1 MTAYDFE
8 LSDAKLKFYNFDTL
22 GPPSAQTGPLTK
34 ISQLNLILVNKTNI
48 FQNFELFSSKK
59 KNVKILHFGGPIA
72 KMDPPNHNFSTD
84 VILGLYKLY
93 TTKIWRF

>member
-8 LSDAKLKFYNFDTL
+8 LSDTKLKLYNFDTL
-22 GPPSAQTGPLTK
+22 GPPSAQPGPLTT
-34 ISQLNLILVNKTNI
+34 ISQLNLILVYGTNI
-48 FQNFELFSSKK
+48 FQNCELSSSKN
-59 KNVKILHFGGPIA
+59 KNVKIWHFGGPIA
-72 KMDPPNHNFSTD
+72 QMEPPNHNFSTD

>member
-22 GPPSAQTGPLTK
+22 GPLSAQKGPLTK
-34 ISQLNLILVNKTNI
+34 ISQLNLILVDRTNI
-48 FQNFELFSSKK
+48 FQNFELSRSKN
-59 KNVKILHFGGPIA
+59 KNVKIWHFGGPIA
-72 KMDPPNHNFSTD
+72 QMEPPNHNFSTD
-84 VILGLYKLY
+84 VILGIYKLY

>member
-8 LSDAKLKFYNFDTL
+8 LSDAKLKFYSLDTL
-22 GPPSAQTGPLTK
+22 GPNGAPLTK

-48 FQNFELFSSKK
+48 FQNFELFSSKN
-59 KNVKILHFGGPIA
+59 KNVKTWHFGGPIA
-72 KMDPPNHNFSTD
+72 QMDPQNHNFSTD
-84 VILGLYKLY
+84 MILGLYKLY